1 MADSFQVAQHFLHQ
15 RDTMQSLIAKH
26 EAMGTKLKQTGVA
39 LGQQQQQAGLELA
52 AIYLPALT
60 DDAFARAAQLTGF
73 QGFARRDPRLA
84 MQQEKKV
91 LQSSLAQ
98 LDADERYQRRDVLVG
113 PAGTLQQELEA
124 AQESLA
130 PLQAECERF
139 ETLQDFLELVQIG
152 YDTPNFKEHWWNA
165 AYWKHWAAG
174 DRICKALALNDFG
187 DDVLPAYR
195 KYQEPRDVLA
205 ADVARIAGQ
214 IKAVHDVTQQ
224 RDQTADRLAHLDEIY
239 LESAQGFLAEHLAHA
254 DHALLE
260 QWVAD
265 QPEQRAVQQAL
276 RKVAG
281 LAAKQQIVGEIAG
294 QGVPQMITSLSD
306 RYIKAQQKATKYM
319 RPKYQGSTVPDE
331 LINQDFDRKTQA
343 LADNQAKLERR
354 LDAMMRFDDYS
365 RFNLANDSQ
374 LWWWYFFESA
384 PNRYYTPSLFDYYQ
398 RQPNIHIVEDDLGL
412 DAPGERAAAAF
423 IAGNDLEQAGGYL
436 S

>member
-294 QGVPQMITSLSD
+294 QGVPQI
-306 RYIKAQQKATKYM
+306 
-319 RPKYQGSTVPDE
+319 
-331 LINQDFDRKTQA
+331 DRK
-343 LADNQAKLERR
+343 
-354 LDAMMRFDDYS
+354 S
-365 RFNLANDSQ
+365 
-374 LWWWYFFESA
+374 
-384 PNRYYTPSLFDYYQ
+384 
-398 RQPNIHIVEDDLGL
+398 VV
-412 DAPGERAAAAF
+412 
-423 IAGNDLEQAGGYL
+423 
-436 S
+436 